1 MTSASS
7 PEDVQILLLEDVPAD
22 ADLLKQALRKSG
34 IHSAIRQVDRREEF
48 VRALEDARPDII
60 LADHAL
66 PAFRNDE
73 ALALAKGRYPDV
85 PFIFVS
91 GAIGEER
98 AVEAMREGATDY
110 VLKDHLVRLGPA
122 VIRALE
128 ECRQK
133 RDRIR
138 SDEALRL
145 ILDNA
150 LDAVAT
156 MDSRGIVTAWNPQAE
171 RVFGWSAADAVGRP
185 LAELVIPAR
194 LRAAHGK
201 GLERYL
207 AGDGGEILNRRVEM
221 PALHRDGHEFPVELT
236 VTPIVQGEEV
246 WFSAF
251 IRDISVPRRLSER
264 LSVEHAVAKILAE
277 AADADAAV
285 SKLLEALG
293 RGLDWDLATF
303 WRLHPG
309 LRALVFGDG
318 WCKTPTLAELVD
330 RRRRRIFPRAE
341 GLPGRVWAQGAALR
355 DSAPD
360 AEAGTCG
367 LCQAFAFPVREGG
380 ELLGV
385 IEVCSRRE
393 GPLDLDLLE
402 VLEAIG
408 SQIGQFLKRKQNE
421 ESIRTTEQQLR
432 IITNALPSLIAY
444 VGRNGRYGFVNR
456 AYVEWFGL
464 SPHEIVGKPVCEVLG
479 EAAFETIRPY
489 VDRALSGERLRYEA
503 RMSYRKSRARWIEAS
518 YVPDVRADG
527 SVAGFFALV
536 TDISSRKEA
545 EESMAYLSEAT
556 KILASSLD
564 YESTLSEITRL
575 AVPRIADW
583 AAVSFRSDGHVQ
595 PLAVVHPDPE
605 KAAIVKQFLERFP
618 CDAAMPYSCCQ
629 VLESGRSSLISV
641 VTEELLPTLAHNE
654 EHLEILRKLEPRS
667 IMTVPIVVSGRAVA
681 ALTLASSESGREYRE
696 NDLRFAEELAG
707 RAALAMENSRLYR
720 EMRHESDE
728 RKRALEAV
736 RDLNEHLERRVR
748 ERTAK
753 LEGITR
759 ELDSFAST
767 VAHDLRAPLRIM
779 KGFSEMLI
787 EDYAGKPLDAT
798 GQEYARK
805 IDRASMR
812 MSVLVEDLLAYSR
825 LSREEVPIAAVDLDV
840 AVNEVLQDTAEELRA
855 ARAELTVQKPLG
867 RVLGYGVLLARVLA
881 NLIGNAVKFVAPGT
895 PPRVTLRAEEE
906 GDDWIRLWVEDKGI
920 GIESQYLERI
930 FGVFERLHSQEAY
943 PGTGLGLAI
952 VRRAVERMGG
962 GGVGAEST
970 PGRGSRFWIR
980 LRRAPVLPASGM

>member
-22 ADLLKQALRKSG
+22 ADLLRQALRKSG
-34 IHSAIRQVDRREEF
+34 IHSAIRLVDRREEF
-48 VRALEDARPDII
+48 VKALEDCRPDII

-98 AVEAMREGATDY
+98 AVEAMRGGATDY

-128 ECRQK
+128 ECRQ
-133 RDRIR
+133 RRERIR

-150 LDAVAT
+150 LDAVAA

-171 RVFGWSAADAVGRP
+171 RVFGWAVAEAIGRP
-185 LAELVIPAR
+185 LAELVIPER
-194 LRAAHGK
+194 LRTAHGK

-207 AGDGGEILNRRVEM
+207 AGGGGKILNRRVEM
-221 PALHRDGHEFPVELT
+221 PAQHRDGHEFPVELT

-277 AADADAAV
+277 AADADAAM

-293 RGLDWDLATF
+293 RGLDWDIATF
-303 WRLHPG
+303 WRLNLD
-309 LRALVFGDG
+309 LRALVFADG
-318 WCKTPTLAELVD
+318 WCMTPANDELVD
-330 RRRRRIFPRAE
+330 RRRRRIFPWAE
-341 GLPGRVWAQGAALR
+341 GLPGRVWAEGTAIR
-355 DSAPD
+355 ESTPD
-360 AEAGTCG
+360 AEASACG
-367 LCQAFAFPVREGG
+367 LRQAFAFPVREGG

-385 IEVCSRRE
+385 IEVYSRRE
-393 GPLDLDLLE
+393 GPLDPGLPDVLD
-402 VLEAIG
+402 AIG

-421 ESIRTTEQQLR
+421 ESIRRTEQQLR

-444 VGRNGRYGFVNR
+444 VDRNGRYGFVNR

-464 SPHEIVGKPVCEVLG
+464 SPREIVGKSVSEVLG
-479 EAAFETIRPY
+479 EEAFETIQPY

-503 RMSYRKSRARWIEAS
+503 RVKYHNSRSRWIEAS

-564 YESTLSEITRL
+564 YETTLSEITRL

-583 AAVSFRSDGHVQ
+583 AAVSFRSDGRVQ
-595 PLAVVHPDPE
+595 PLAVVHKDPD

-618 CDAAMPYSCCQ
+618 CNAAMPFSCCQ
-629 VLESGRSSLISV
+629 VLESGRSNLISV
-641 VTEELLPTLAHNE
+641 VTDELLPKLAHNQ
-654 EHLEILRKLEPRS
+654 EHLEILRKLGPRS
-667 IMTVPIVVSGRAVA
+667 IMTVPMVVSGRAVA
-681 ALTLASSESGREYRE
+681 ALTLASSDSGREYRE

-720 EMRHESDE
+720 EVRHESDE

-825 LSREEVPIAAVDLDV
+825 LSREEVPITAVDLDV
-840 AVNEVLQDTAEELRA
+840 AVNEVLQDMAEELRTA
-855 ARAELTVQKPLG
+855 GAEVTVRKSLG

-881 NLIGNAVKFVAPGT
+881 NLIENAVKFVAPGT
-895 PPRVTLRAEEE
+895 APRVTLRAEAE
-906 GDDWIRLWVEDKGI
+906 GDDWVRLWVEDNGI

-930 FGVFERLHSQEAY
+930 FGVFERLHTQEAY

-962 GGVGAEST
+962 GGVGAESS
-970 PGRGSRFWIR
+970 PGQGSRFWIR